1 MSTENK
7 RVSESDTA
15 KEEKT
20 TISELFRRKKTI
32 KRSIWS
38 ILDMH

>member
-15 KEEKT
+15 KEEKNT
-20 TISELFRRKKTI
+20 SLMISSLAPIAVAPPK
-32 KRSIWS
+32 
-38 ILDMH
+38 